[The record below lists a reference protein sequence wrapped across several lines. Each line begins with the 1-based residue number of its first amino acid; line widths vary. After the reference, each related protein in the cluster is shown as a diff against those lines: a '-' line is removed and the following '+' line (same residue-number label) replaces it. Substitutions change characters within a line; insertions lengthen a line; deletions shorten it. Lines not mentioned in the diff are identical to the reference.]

1 MLSQLFGSFIIIVI
15 GVNLLPVVA
24 NQVAAGKTGNVTGA
38 AAAMLD
44 LVTLFYAMGIM
55 VAAVSMVVGGLRQ
68 SGLI

>member
-24 NQVAAGKTGNVTGA
+24 NQVAASKTGNVTGA
-38 AAAMLD
+38 SAAMLD

-55 VAAVSMVVGGLRQ
+55 VAAVAMVIGGLRNA
-68 SGLI
+68 GLV

>member
-24 NQVAAGKTGNVTGA
+24 NQVAAAKTGNVTGA

-55 VAAVSMVVGGLRQ
+55 VAAVAMVVGGLRNA
-68 SGLI
+68 GLV